1 MPTKGGGPVKHASRS
16 VVALAFSTLLTAVP
30 FAAQAQDKVIRIGVL
45 MPISGPG
52 SYFGVMGKE
61 GIDLALEQM
70 AKANLNGY
78 RLQVQYEDSAC
89 SPLQATNT
97 VKRVLDQFKPHIVV
111 GEECSDASL
120 AIAPILEQAK
130 VVQLNAGSVTMKLTE
145 SGYKYVFRIFPNAE
159 QQSLPLAKVAYEKL
173 GARTAVILHEK
184 TNAGIDN
191 AEGFEKPF
199 VAMGGKVLA
208 KIDFGRDVNDFT
220 AIATRIASLGKVDV
234 LPTFALEGQQV
245 RLSQAL
251 AQAKV
256 VKGGGGSGV
265 QMGSIWLPWGY
276 DTKAGPAAI
285 GYVRIVQFDPT
296 ENRKIVQDFIKAFRA
311 KHGAD
316 KTPTHINA
324 HAYDTILIIAEAV
337 RRGAKD
343 SESIREQFAKLKDF
357 EVTTGKITFDP
368 KGQNSDLSV
377 VHFVETQKDLSW

>member
-1 MPTKGGGPVKHASRS
+1 MKHVFRS
-16 VVALAFSTLLTAVP
+16 GVATLAGSIALA
-30 FAAQAQDKVIRIGVL
+30 AAPLGSQAQDKVIRIGVL
-45 MPISGPG
+45 MPISGPA

-61 GIDLALEQM
+61 GIDLALDQF
-70 AKANLNGY
+70 KGGVNGY

-97 VKRVLDQFKPHIVV
+97 VKRVLEQLKPHVVV

-159 QQSLPLAKVAYEKL
+159 QQSLPLAKVAYGTL
-173 GARTAVILHEK
+173 RARTAVILHEK
-184 TNAGIDN
+184 TNAGNDN
-191 AEGFEKPF
+191 ADGFEKPF
-199 VAMGGKVLA
+199 VQMGGKVLA

-251 AQAKV
+251 AQARV
-256 VKGGGGSGV
+256 VKGGGGGGV
-265 QMGSIWLPWGY
+265 QMGSIWLPYGY
-276 DTKAGPAAI
+276 DQKAGAASI

-296 ENRKIVQDFIKAFRA
+296 EKRKIVQDFITAFRA
-311 KHGAD
+311 KYGAD
-316 KTPTHINA
+316 KVPTHINA
-324 HAYDTILIIAEAV
+324 HAYDAILLIAEAV

-343 SESIREQFAKLKDF
+343 SESIREQFSKFKDV
-357 EVTTGKITFDP
+357 EVTTGKITFDR

-377 VHFVETQKDLSW
+377 VHFVETQPDLSWKGMNWQ

>member
-1 MPTKGGGPVKHASRS
+1 MKHAFRS
-16 VVALAFSTLLTAVP
+16 VIAALACSAAGAALP
-30 FAAQAQDKVIRIGVL
+30 FAAQAQDKVIRIGVV

-61 GIDLALEQM
+61 GIDLAMEQV
-70 AKANLNGY
+70 AKQPINGY
-78 RLQVQYEDSAC
+78 RLQVQAEDSAC
-89 SPLQATNT
+89 SPLQATNA
-97 VKRVLDQFKPHIVV
+97 VKRLIDQFKPHIVV
-111 GEECSDASL
+111 GDECSDASL
-120 AIAPILEQAK
+120 AIAPILEQNK
-130 VVQLNAGSVTMKLTE
+130 IVQLNAGSVTMKLTE

-159 QQSLPLAKVAYEKL
+159 QQSAPLVKVAREHLK
-173 GARTAVILHEK
+173 AQTAVILYEK
-184 TNAGIDN
+184 TNAGNDN
-191 AEGFEKPF
+191 ADGFEKPF
-199 VAMGGKVLA
+199 VKAGGKVLA

-256 VKGGGGSGV
+256 VKGGGGPGV

-276 DTKAGPAAI
+276 DQKAGQAAV

-296 ENRKIVQDFIKAFRA
+296 EKRKMVQDFIKAYQA
-311 KHGAD
+311 KYGAD

-324 HAYDTILIIAEAV
+324 HAYDTILLVAEAV

-343 SESIREQFAKLKDF
+343 SEGIREQFSKLKDF
-357 EVTTGKITFDP
+357 EVTTGRITFDK

-377 VHFVETQKDLSW
+377 VHFVETQKDLSWKSLDWR

>member
-1 MPTKGGGPVKHASRS
+1 MNRALWSFA
-16 VVALAFSTLLTAVP
+16 VAAGFAIAPL
-30 FAAQAQDKVIRIGVL
+30 AAQAQDKVIRVGVL

-61 GIDLALEQM
+61 GIDLALDQF
-70 AKANLNGY
+70 KAGVNGY

-97 VKRVLDQFKPHIVV
+97 VKRVLDQFKPHIVI
-111 GEECSDASL
+111 GEECSDATL

-173 GARTAVILHEK
+173 KARTAVILHEK
-184 TNAGIDN
+184 TNAGQDN
-191 AEGFEKPF
+191 ADGFEKPF

-208 KIDFGRDVNDFT
+208 KIDFARDVNDFT

-234 LPTFALEGQQV
+234 LPTFALEGQTV

-251 AQAKV
+251 AQARI
-256 VKGGGGSGV
+256 VKGGGGGAV
-265 QMGSIWLPWGY
+265 QMGSIWLPYGY
-276 DTKAGPAAI
+276 DQKAGQASE

-296 ENRKIVQDFIKAFRA
+296 ENRKVVQDFIKAFRA
-311 KHGAD
+311 KYGAD
-316 KTPTHINA
+316 KVPTHINA
-324 HAYDTILIIAEAV
+324 HAYDAILLVAEAV
-337 RRGAKD
+337 RRGATD
-343 SESIREQFAKLKDF
+343 TESIRDRFTKMKNV
-357 EVTTGKITFDP
+357 EVTTGKITFDA
-368 KGQNSDLSV
+368 KGQNADLSV
-377 VHFVETQKDLSW
+377 VHFVETQKDLSWKGLNWQ